1 MKTIGI
7 IAPSGAIE
15 EEKLNRAVTFFETQ
29 GLKVK
34 LAKNI
39 LDKNRYLAGND
50 EDKIE
55 ELHKFFQDDDIDLIM
70 CARGG
75 YGAIRLVNKIDYD
88 VIKEHPKPFT
98 GFSDVTALLLMIY
111 KNTGMVTYHG
121 PMACSDFGEIEKP
134 LPLAP
139 CLGFAP
145 RSQSSAF
152 KPNRLSRLH
161 LFAIRTPV
169 RPQIRSHKGRGK
181 SSFTLANFLRAIN
194 GEKLKFEGEKVYKQ
208 GKAEGIIWGG
218 NLATVVSLCGLD
230 FIPDE
235 DFIFFAEDLNEP
247 VYKIDRMFQQLV
259 NINKFREKC
268 KGIVLGDFLDVD
280 NTDWLEEYF
289 TELADRL
296 NIPVTGGFKIT
307 HNKEKIT
314 IPIGR
319 KCSLHDCRLVI
330 G

>member
-7 IAPSGAIE
+7 IAPSGVVD
-15 EEKLNRAVTFFETQ
+15 EEKLNRAVTFFKDQ

-39 LDKNRYLAGND
+39 LNKNRYLAGND

-111 KNTGMVTYHG
+111 KNTGMETYHG

-134 LPLAP
+134 LPPA
-139 CLGFAP
+139 
-145 RSQSSAF
+145 
-152 KPNRLSRLH
+152 
-161 LFAIRTPV
+161 T
-169 RPQIRSHKGRGK
+169 SHKGRGK
-181 SSFTLANFLRAIN
+181 SSFTLTNFLEAIN
-194 GEKLKFEGEKVYKQ
+194 EEKLKFEGEKVYKQ

-259 NINKFREKC
+259 NINKFKEKC

-280 NTDWLEEYF
+280 NENWLEEYF

-296 NIPVTGGFKIT
+296 NITVAGGFKIT
-307 HNKEKIT
+307 HNPEKIT
-314 IPIGR
+314 IPIG
-319 KCSLHDCRLVI
+319 KKSFLHDNMLVI
-330 G
+330 D